1 MLRQSLHNSAW
12 VQHHFVLH
20 LRCPTDGLMERSPV
34 STRHLCR
41 RKVFAFDMISPQNKL
56 PTNDINLQLTHF
68 LSTIELGIKSRSPR
82 PTSRN
87 NLCDSNRFHYWSLL
101 MCLTV
106 CGTQKSFANKSDRIK
121 RVNIA
126 PHAPDSFLLILS
138 IFEIHP
144 SLCHFVLNLPS
155 DKSLLCHEVY
165 DLRLHVARE
174 ECFLSFF
181 IRFFSKGG
189 RGGGGGLRHA

>member
-1 MLRQSLHNSAW
+1 
-12 VQHHFVLH
+12 
-20 LRCPTDGLMERSPV
+20 
-34 STRHLCR
+34 
-41 RKVFAFDMISPQNKL
+41 
-56 PTNDINLQLTHF
+56 
-68 LSTIELGIKSRSPR
+68 
-82 PTSRN
+82 
-87 NLCDSNRFHYWSLL
+87 

-106 CGTQKSFANKSDRIK
+106 CGTQKSSANKSDRIE

-144 SLCHFVLNLPS
+144 SLCHFVMNLPS

-165 DLRLHVARE
+165 DLRLHVAQE

-181 IRFFSKGG
+181 IRFFSKEGREGG
-189 RGGGGGLRHA
+189 SSCSDKFCFEAASIKDFLELTKRRCTMR